1 MASIGDYNLDDA
13 SCRQQASEGLVDRAR
28 QSGAL
33 AVLDLLVGIMGFL
46 ADEPSFVDRL
56 RKKSS
61 EVARSSATMNAE
73 E

>member
-1 MASIGDYNLDDA
+1 MAPISDYDLDD
-13 SCRQQASEGLVDRAR
+13 SSGRQQTPESLVIRAR

-33 AVLDLLVGIMGFL
+33 DVLDLLIGIMGFL

-61 EVARSSATMNAE
+61 
-73 E
+73 